1 MSRPV
6 YAPRGAQEARGTG
19 YAVRGFVPAPFSP
32 GPSPAPSMRCT
43 CRRCAVRGC
52 ARRRCATWPQAGPG
66 SNQVRGGSHPAPR
79 TPLRCVPLLCH
90 PYLRRVSP
98 KPLWNPGRGPPRSV
112 VTATFDG
119 PLPAE
124 PVLTTPQDGD
134 TPVIVLTR
142 ACGRVAP
149 VTRGSDVL
157 VHVFPDGARRT
168 GPLPP
173 RSRDGPFGIRS
184 ADRQPPRTEFH
195 AFSLARRRV
204 DPVVHLI
211 LGTPSVPVR
220 RGRYRCVFP
229 FLRTARGV
237 SIPARGVHGFLL
249 RPFYALVGNLRFSEA
264 RSAVAWIPGPVA
276 YGSPR
281 GDFFLRHSVLPNALS
296 PPRRGGPLA
305 PASSASASA
314 PSRERSAHRTR
325 IEAVPQGPS
334 ATSSPLPSAA
344 PKRAMRILRLRK
356 IVLLKPG
363 SSGTWGWFQKDTLRV
378 SVVRYHGCAARASGI
393 QLSVY
398 RVSADRIL
406 LAAAD
411 APGDL
416 RGGSGTSS

>member
-1 MSRPV
+1 MFSPTEPGGPDRC
-6 YAPRGAQEARGTG
+6 RR
-19 YAVRGFVPAPFSP
+19 VPATARLGYGRRTVSR
-32 GPSPAPSMRCT
+32 PAPSFT
-43 CRRCAVRGC
+43 HSL
-52 ARRRCATWPQAGPG
+52 WP
-66 SNQVRGGSHPAPR
+66 
-79 TPLRCVPLLCH
+79 
-90 PYLRRVSP
+90 
-98 KPLWNPGRGPPRSV
+98 
-112 VTATFDG
+112 
-119 PLPAE
+119 
-124 PVLTTPQDGD
+124 
-134 TPVIVLTR
+134 
-142 ACGRVAP
+142 
-149 VTRGSDVL
+149 
-157 VHVFPDGARRT
+157 
-168 GPLPP
+168 
-173 RSRDGPFGIRS
+173 
-184 ADRQPPRTEFH
+184 
-195 AFSLARRRV
+195 RRRV
-204 DPVVHLI
+204 DPAVHLI
-211 LGTPSVPVR
+211 LGTPAVPVR
-220 RGRYRCVFP
+220 RGRYRGVFP

-264 RSAVAWIPGPVA
+264 RAAVAWIPGPVA

-305 PASSASASA
+305 PASSAPASA

-363 SSGTWGWFQKDTLRV
+363 SSGTWDWFQKDTLRV
-378 SVVRYHGCAARASGI
+378 SVVRHYGCAARASGI

-398 RVSADRIL
+398 RVSADLIL

>member
-1 MSRPV
+1 MRRTGLRQASLRHMAAGGTRFKSSSR
-6 YAPRGAQEARGTG
+6 G
-19 YAVRGFVPAPFSP
+19 
-32 GPSPAPSMRCT
+32 
-43 CRRCAVRGC
+43 
-52 ARRRCATWPQAGPG
+52 
-66 SNQVRGGSHPAPR
+66 
-79 TPLRCVPLLCH
+79 L
-90 PYLRRVSP
+90 
-98 KPLWNPGRGPPRSV
+98 PPRSPDSTPV
-112 VTATFDG
+112 CAIIMSSISSSGLPEAPLESRSWPARSVITATFDG

-157 VHVFPDGARRT
+157 ARVFPDGARRT

-220 RGRYRCVFP
+220 RGRYRGVFP

-264 RSAVAWIPGPVA
+264 RAAVAWILGPVA

-281 GDFFLRHSVLPNALS
+281 GDFFLRHSVLLNALS

-305 PASSASASA
+305 PASSAPASA

-325 IEAVPQGPS
+325 IEAGPQGPS
-334 ATSSPLPSAA
+334 ANSSPLPSAA

-363 SSGTWGWFQKDTLRV
+363 SSGTWDRFQKDTLRV
-378 SVVRYHGCAARASGI
+378 SVVRYDGCAARASGI

-398 RVSADRIL
+398 RVSADRFLHFSLPAVI
-406 LAAAD
+406 AWS
-411 APGDL
+411 PFP
-416 RGGSGTSS
+416 